1 MAFYLIRSKATPQT
15 WADLIENPEDRRQ
28 PSVEA
33 ESLYGGKVHG
43 YWYAFGEYDVY
54 GLFEAPDTTS
64 AAMLKAA
71 ISAGGAYSKVEIVP
85 LLSVEEMLTALRRA
99 KSFPYRRPGAHPAAS
114 S

>member
-1 MAFYLIRSKATPQT
+1 MPFYLIRSKATSQT
-15 WADLIENPEDRRQ
+15 WADLIENPEDRRA
-28 PSVEA
+28 PSVQA

-54 GLFEAPDTTS
+54 GLFEAPDNTS
-64 AAMLKAA
+64 AATVQAA

-85 LLSVEEMLTALRRA
+85 LLSVEEMLAALEQA
-99 KSFPYRRPGAHPAAS
+99 KSFVYRRPGARPAAS